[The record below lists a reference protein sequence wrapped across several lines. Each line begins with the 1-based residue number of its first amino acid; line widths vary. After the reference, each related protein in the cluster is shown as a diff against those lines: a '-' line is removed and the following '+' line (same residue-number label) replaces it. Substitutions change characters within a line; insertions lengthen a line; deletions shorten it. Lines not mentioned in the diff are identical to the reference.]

1 MALTTKKNVT
11 ITGVSTIEGQ
21 QVAYFNATIPQ
32 DEGTS
37 SINRTVTNQTLYE
50 ANKTEVRADE
60 RAFQDKVYEVEDSL
74 AAE

>member
-32 DEGTS
+32 DEGNS
-37 SINRTVTNQTLYE
+37 SINRSVTNQELYE
-50 ANKTEVRADE
+50 ANRTEVRADE